1 MNTGMPVL
9 VIGASSQIG
18 HFLLPRLDAAG
29 ADVLALSR
37 HAHDG
42 DPRWLVGHLPDA
54 MPSLPPLRAIVCVG
68 PLDWLAHWLSS
79 NRLPGSPHIV
89 ATSSM
94 SAETKRDSDDPA
106 ERDLS
111 RRLREAETLLS
122 TVCASRGMPWTIFRP
137 TLVYGAGLDR
147 SLTPMVRNALRR
159 RLFPLPA
166 GRGQRQPVHADDIAA
181 AMVAA
186 LGVVEARGRTF
197 PIGGGERLT
206 AAQMFRRARR
216 SAGGATFPLPIPR
229 LVLDVAG
236 WVSADM
242 RGPIRRLDSDLI
254 ADNAT
259 LKAVLG
265 IDPRP
270 FAPDPSTWQPP
281 S

>member
-1 MNTGMPVL
+1 MNEGTSVL

-18 HFLLPRLDAAG
+18 HFLLPRLEHAG
-29 ADVLALSR
+29 LDFLALSR
-37 HAHDG
+37 NIREG
-42 DPRWLVGHLPDA
+42 DPRWLVGRLPDA

-68 PLDWLAHWLSS
+68 PLDWLAHWLS
-79 NRLPGSPHIV
+79 NTRLPGSPHIV

-147 SLTPMVRNALRR
+147 SLTPVVQGALRR

-166 GRGQRQPVHADDIAA
+166 GRGQRQPVHADDIATA
-181 AMVAA
+181 VVAA
-186 LGVVEARGRTF
+186 LRTVEARGRTF
-197 PIGGGERLT
+197 PIGGGERLS

-216 SAGGATFPLPIPR
+216 SAGAMTFPVPIPR
-229 LVLDVAG
+229 LVLDIAS
-236 WVSADM
+236 WASADM
-242 RGPIRRLDSDLI
+242 RGPIHRLDSDLI
-254 ADNAT
+254 ADNAA
-259 LKAVLG
+259 LEAVLG
-265 IDPRP
+265 VHPRP
-270 FAPDPSTWQPP
+270 FAPEPATWRPP
-281 S
+281 A